1 MPPRWRHCIARLGTA
16 ARSSYDGTVT
26 GLEPTVL
33 WRLYHAQGRQARAVL
48 LPGTPHVT
56 LTFFVDNV
64 MDRAENFDSM
74 DIALYRSEDVKRTLI
89 GEGWKE
95 DA

>member
-1 MPPRWRHCIARLGTA
+1 M
-16 ARSSYDGTVT
+16 S

-33 WRLYHAQGRQARAVL
+33 WRLYHAEGRRARAVL
-48 LPGTPHVT
+48 LPGTPQVT
-56 LTFFVDNV
+56 LTFFVDDV

-74 DIALYRSEDVKRTLI
+74 DIALFRSDDVKRTLI
-89 GEGWKE
+89 SDGWQD

>member
-1 MPPRWRHCIARLGTA
+1 M
-16 ARSSYDGTVT
+16 S

-33 WRLYHAQGRQARAVL
+33 WRLCHDEGRHARAVL

-74 DIALYRSEDVKRTLI
+74 DIALFRSDDVKRTLI
-89 GEGWKE
+89 GDGWRE

>member
-1 MPPRWRHCIARLGTA
+1 MTN
-16 ARSSYDGTVT
+16 T
-26 GLEPTVL
+26 LEPTVL
-33 WRLYHAQGRQARAVL
+33 WRLFHPQGRHARAVL
-48 LPGTPHVT
+48 LPGATQVT

-74 DIALYRSEDVKRTLI
+74 DIALFRSEDVRRTLVAD
-89 GEGWKE
+89 GWKE

>member
-1 MPPRWRHCIARLGTA
+1 M
-16 ARSSYDGTVT
+16 T

-33 WRLYHAQGRQARAVL
+33 WRLSHAEGRHARAVL
-48 LPGTPHVT
+48 LPGAPHLT

-74 DIALYRSEDVKRTLI
+74 DIALFQSEDVKRTLMSD
-89 GEGWKE
+89 GWRE
-95 DA
+95 ET

>member
-1 MPPRWRHCIARLGTA
+1 
-16 ARSSYDGTVT
+16 VT

-33 WRLYHAQGRQARAVL
+33 WRLYHAEGGRARAVL
-48 LPGTPHVT
+48 LPGTPYVT

-74 DIALYRSEDVKRTLI
+74 DIALFRSEEVKRSLM
-89 GEGWKE
+89 GDGWRE
-95 DA
+95 EP

>member
-1 MPPRWRHCIARLGTA
+1 MPPRWRHCIAPRGTA
-16 ARSSYDGTVT
+16 ALSSYDGTVT
-26 GLEPTVL
+26 GHEPTVL
-33 WRLYHAQGRQARAVL
+33 WRLSHAQRSRRVPAFSPARRRYLA
-48 LPGTPHVT
+48 
-56 LTFFVDNV
+56 FFVDHV

-74 DIALYRSEDVKRTLI
+74 DIALFRAEDVKRTLI

>member
-1 MPPRWRHCIARLGTA
+1 M
-16 ARSSYDGTVT
+16 
-26 GLEPTVL
+26 L
-33 WRLYHAQGRQARAVL
+33 WRLFHPSGRRARAVL

-64 MDRAENFDSM
+64 MDRAENFDST
-74 DIALYRSEDVKRTLI
+74 DIALFRSEGVRHALVAD
-89 GEGWKE
+89 GWRE

>member
-1 MPPRWRHCIARLGTA
+1 M
-16 ARSSYDGTVT
+16 T

-33 WRLYHAQGRQARAVL
+33 WRLYHSEGRRARAVL

-56 LTFFVDNV
+56 LTFFVGNV

-74 DIALYRSEDVKRTLI
+74 DIALFRSEDVKRTLM
-89 GEGWKE
+89 GDGWRE
-95 DA
+95 ES

>member
-1 MPPRWRHCIARLGTA
+1 V
-16 ARSSYDGTVT
+16 S

-33 WRLYHAQGRQARAVL
+33 WRLYHAEGRRARAVL
-48 LPGTPHVT
+48 LPGAPQVT

-74 DIALYRSEDVKRTLI
+74 DIALFRSEDVKRALI
-89 GEGWKE
+89 GEGWQE
-95 DA
+95 DV

>member
-1 MPPRWRHCIARLGTA
+1 
-16 ARSSYDGTVT
+16 VT

-33 WRLYHAQGRQARAVL
+33 WRLYHADGRHARAVL
-48 LPGTPHVT
+48 LPGTTQVT

-74 DIALYRSEDVKRTLI
+74 DIALFRSEDVKRTLI
-89 GEGWKE
+89 ADGWQL
-95 DA
+95 DS

>member
-1 MPPRWRHCIARLGTA
+1 VHAKRDVAIGIMEVQMN
-16 ARSSYDGTVT
+16 S
-26 GLEPTVL
+26 LEPTVL
-33 WRLYHAQGRQARAVL
+33 WRLFHPEGRHARAVL
-48 LPGTPHVT
+48 LPGSTQVT

-74 DIALYRSEDVKRTLI
+74 DVALFRSADVKRTLL
-89 GEGWKE
+89 GDGWTE

>member
-1 MPPRWRHCIARLGTA
+1 MSR
-16 ARSSYDGTVT
+16 
-26 GLEPTVL
+26 LEPTVL
-33 WRLYHAQGRQARAVL
+33 WRLFHPAGRHARAVL
-48 LPGTPHVT
+48 LPGSPQLT

-64 MDRAENFDSM
+64 LDRAENFDSM
-74 DIALYRSEDVKRTLI
+74 DIALFRSEDVKRSLL